1 MSANLHTVTQPMNSQ
16 GGVAL
21 LEALVAILIFSI
33 GILGLIGLQ
42 AISMQ
47 STTTAKSRIDA
58 SFVANERIGDAWGGD
73 LANLTS
79 MEESDTDVSSRLPD
93 GKRTTVVDGNTVTVT
108 VSWKVPSE
116 SERQTYSTV
125 AVISSPNGP

>member
-1 MSANLHTVTQPMNSQ
+1 MSTDLPVIRPLKTQ

-58 SFVANERIGDAWGGD
+58 SFVANERIGEMWGGNLAD
-73 LANLTS
+73 LAS
-79 MEESDTDVSSRLPD
+79 MEEADVDVGSRLPD
-93 GKRTTVVDGNTVTVT
+93 GKRTTTVVGNTVTVT
-108 VSWKVPSE
+108 VTWKVPSE

-125 AVISSPNGP
+125 AVVSGP